1 MESRKGKRHSEVLVK
16 QSDRPSSQRKRRAIF
31 DAAEAVFLRDGFA
44 RASMDE
50 VAQLSGVS
58 KQTIYNHFGSKED
71 LFIALVSWM
80 SASAGETVRPEP
92 LKLPEGSDLAGY
104 LEEYAVRQLTVVLDP
119 RLLRLRRLVIGEAPR
134 FPQLARALWEN
145 GPVRAIN
152 ALAELFSQLSD
163 AGILHATDAGV
174 AAETYNWLVMSAPLN
189 QAMLM
194 GDDAIPDAK
203 ALRRHAREAV
213 RVFLAA
219 YE

>member
-1 MESRKGKRHSEVLVK
+1 MR
-16 QSDRPSSQRKRRAIF
+16 QPTRPSSQRKRQAIF
-31 DAAEAVFLRDGFA
+31 DAAEVVFLRDGFTG
-44 RASMDE
+44 ASIDE

-71 LFIALVSWM
+71 LFVALVSWM
-80 SASAGETVRPEP
+80 STNAGRAVRPEA
-92 LKLPEGSDLAGY
+92 LRLPEGADLSAY

-119 RLLRLRRLVIGEAPR
+119 RLLRLRRLVIGEVPR
-134 FPQLARALWEN
+134 FPHLARALWEH
-145 GPVRAIN
+145 GPQRAM
-152 ALAELFSQLSD
+152 AELADLFRDLAN
-163 AGILHATDAGV
+163 AGLLRATNAQV

-189 QAMLM
+189 KAMLM

-219 YE
+219 YG